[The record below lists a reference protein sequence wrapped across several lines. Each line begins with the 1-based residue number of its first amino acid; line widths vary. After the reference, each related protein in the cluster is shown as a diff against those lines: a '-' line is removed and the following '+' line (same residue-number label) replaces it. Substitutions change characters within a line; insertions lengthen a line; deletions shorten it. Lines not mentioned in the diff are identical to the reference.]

1 MVLFTLWLV
10 IAIVFFFLTNKSIN
24 SNAGNI
30 FYKRNAVFVTC
41 LLIGLFWPLFII
53 LAIIIWL
60 IQRSRGRKILKEID
74 DKLSSVFD
82 K

>member
-10 IAIVFFFLTNKSIN
+10 FVIVFFFLTNKSIN

-30 FYKRNAVFVTC
+30 PYKRKAVFVTC

-53 LAIIIWL
+53 LSIIIWL
-60 IQRSRGRKILKEID
+60 IQRSRGRRILKEID
-74 DKLSSVFD
+74 DKLSSVFN

>member
-1 MVLFTLWLV
+1 MVLFTIWLV
-10 IAIVFFFLTNKSIN
+10 LAIVFFFLTNKSIN

-30 FYKRNAVFVTC
+30 SYKRKEVFVTC
-41 LLIGLFWPLFII
+41 LLIGIFWPLFII
-53 LAIIIWL
+53 LSIIIWL

-74 DKLSSVFD
+74 DKLSSVFN

>member
-1 MVLFTLWLV
+1 MVLFTIWLV
-10 IAIVFFFLTNKSIN
+10 LAIVFFLLTNKSIN

-30 FYKRNAVFVTC
+30 SYKRKEVFVTC
-41 LLIGLFWPLFII
+41 LLIGIFWPLFII
-53 LAIIIWL
+53 LSIIIWL

-74 DKLSSVFD
+74 DKLSSVFN

>member
-1 MVLFTLWLV
+1 MVLFTIWLV
-10 IAIVFFFLTNKSIN
+10 LAIVFFLLTNKSIN

-30 FYKRNAVFVTC
+30 SYKRKEVFVTC
-41 LLIGLFWPLFII
+41 LLIGIFWPLFII
-53 LAIIIWL
+53 LSIIIWL

-74 DKLSSVFD
+74 DKLSYVFN

>member
-1 MVLFTLWLV
+1 MVLFTIWLV
-10 IAIVFFFLTNKSIN
+10 LAIVFFFLTNKSIN

-30 FYKRNAVFVTC
+30 SYKRKEVLVTC
-41 LLIGLFWPLFII
+41 LLIGIFWPLFII
-53 LAIIIWL
+53 LSIIIWL

-74 DKLSSVFD
+74 DKLSSVFN

>member
-1 MVLFTLWLV
+1 MVLFTIWLV
-10 IAIVFFFLTNKSIN
+10 LAIVFFFLTNKSIN

-30 FYKRNAVFVTC
+30 SYKRKAVFVTC

-74 DKLSSVFD
+74 DKLSSVFN

>member
-1 MVLFTLWLV
+1 MVLFTIWLV
-10 IAIVFFFLTNKSIN
+10 LAIVFFFLTNKSIN

-30 FYKRNAVFVTC
+30 SYKRKEVFVTC
-41 LLIGLFWPLFII
+41 LLIGMFWPLFII
-53 LAIIIWL
+53 LSIIIWL

-74 DKLSSVFD
+74 DKLSSVFN